1 MRTEPLEL
9 PREEEEG
16 GLDRDG
22 AEREPEE
29 MRGEDRVEDRE
40 TDGEEERIL
49 LDGEL
54 DLGAEKTDRDEDPEK
69 GRNRGTLLL
78 RDGVEREI
86 DREGEFAEGL
96 RLLKP
101 GICPRSRL
109 PLGEETRPLLRE
121 GLDDE
126 LVP

>member
-29 MRGEDRVEDRE
+29 MRGDDRGEDRV

-54 DLGAEKTDRDEDPEK
+54 DLGAVKTDRDEDPEK

-78 RDGVEREI
+78 RDGAGREI
-86 DREGEFAEGL
+86 DREGELAEGL
-96 RLLKP
+96 RLVKP

-109 PLGEETRPLLRE
+109 PPEDETRPLLRE
-121 GLDDE
+121 
-126 LVP
+126 